1 MKKANLR
8 VARIETATQALGP
21 GCRAVVW
28 FHGCSKSCPGC
39 IAREMN
45 QSSDFELWTGKGL
58 ADFLLGLPNIE
69 GVTLSG
75 GEPFE
80 QDLEELRE
88 LLEILRKSGE
98 LSVVCYTGN
107 TLEELETKLDVP
119 LLKSITSNVDLLID
133 GNYVEELNDGSV
145 WRGSSNQR
153 FHFLSSRYNHL
164 KEFVDSLKDR
174 KIEVVL
180 DSNSVMRIT
189 GIPPADFMRKL
200 NASLKERGLEIE
212 M

>member
-1 MKKANLR
+1 MKKASLR
-8 VARIETATQALGP
+8 VARIESATEALGP

-45 QSSDFELWTGKGL
+45 QSSDFELWTGKDL
-58 ADFLLGLPNIE
+58 ADFLLGLPKIE

-80 QDLEELRE
+80 QNLEELNE
-88 LLEILRKSGE
+88 FLGILRKSGE

-107 TLEELETKLDVP
+107 MLEDLETKQDVP
-119 LLKSITSNVDLLID
+119 LLKSIISNIDILID

-145 WRGSSNQR
+145 WRGSSNQK

-164 KEFVDSLKDR
+164 KESVDSLKDR
-174 KIEVVL
+174 KIEIIF
-180 DSNSVMRIT
+180 DSNSVIRIT
-189 GIPPADFMRKL
+189 GIPPAGFMQKL